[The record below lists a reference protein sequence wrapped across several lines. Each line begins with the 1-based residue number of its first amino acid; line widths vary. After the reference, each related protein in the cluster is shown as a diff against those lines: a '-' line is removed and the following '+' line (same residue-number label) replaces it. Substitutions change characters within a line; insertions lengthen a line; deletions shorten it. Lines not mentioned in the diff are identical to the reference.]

1 MSGINNGFAAKEVMK
16 PVKIEFTS
24 QVFKEGKMYV
34 AHTPELDLSSCATTQ
49 TKAQKNL
56 IEAVRL
62 FLEEAEKKGSLHQ
75 ILAEA
80 GFVRR
85 NNRLVGPRFV
95 LTQRVTLPLS
105 PTHAQA

>member
-1 MSGINNGFAAKEVMK
+1 MLTFAVDELM
-16 PVKIEFTS
+16 KIEFTS

-34 AHTPELDLSSCATTQ
+34 AHTPELDLSSCATTK

-62 FLEEAEKKGSLHQ
+62 FLEEAEKKGSLSQ
-75 ILAEA
+75 ILQEA

-85 NNRLVGPRFV
+85 KSTLIGPRIV
-95 LTQRVTLPLS
+95 LSQRVTLPLS
-105 PTHAQA
+105 PTHAKA

>member
-1 MSGINNGFAAKEVMK
+1 MK

-95 LTQRVTLPLS
+95 LTQRVTLP
-105 PTHAQA
+105 PRRRMPKA

>member
-1 MSGINNGFAAKEVMK
+1 MK

-34 AHTPELDLSSCATTQ
+34 AHTPELDLSSCATTPIQ
-49 TKAQKNL
+49 AQKNL
-56 IEAVRL
+56 MEAVRL
-62 FLEEAEKKGSLHQ
+62 FLEEAEKKGSLDQ

-80 GFVRR
+80 GFIRR
-85 NNRLVGPRFV
+85 NGRLVEPRFV

-105 PTHAQA
+105 PRHAQA